1 MNYAFRI
8 TSSYVSLEKF
18 VKDVS
23 DVCQCL
29 AVYEHSEPDKRVHI
43 HGYVEGL
50 TVSTDTLKNW
60 VKKALNV
67 KIFPKSDWEFAEK
80 ISKGAKKGQPV
91 DRDSLIYFHKGKNPI
106 LYNKGF
112 DKSFVEEQHKKSY
125 IPVEYVGKSVKTQ
138 YKLVCENPTQ
148 KKHREN
154 DMVKMMIDKVK
165 PIQIKTDEN
174 VMIEIVNVINETQTV
189 CGDYKVVDYF
199 DTVMRRTLP
208 HTCVARCLGI
218 LEKRKLRL

>member
-8 TSSYVSLEKF
+8 TSSYESLSKF

-23 DVCQCL
+23 NVCERL
-29 AVYEHSEPDKRVHI
+29 AVYEHHEPDKRVHI

-60 VKKALNV
+60 VKTTLNV
-67 KIFPKSDWEFAEK
+67 KSFPKSDWEFAQK
-80 ISKGAKKGQPV
+80 ISKGEKKGQPV
-91 DRDSLIYFHKGKNPI
+91 DRESLMYFHKGKNPI

-112 DKSFVEEQHKKSY
+112 SPELVEEQHKKSY
-125 IPVEYVGKSVKTQ
+125 IPKEYVGKSLKTQ

-154 DMVKMMIDKVK
+154 DLVKLMIDRVK
-165 PIQIKTDEN
+165 PLEIKSDEN
-174 VMIEIVNVINETQTV
+174 IMREVIAVLNETLTV
-189 CGDYKVVDYF
+189 CGDYKCVDYF
-199 DTVMRRTLP
+199 DTVIRRTMP
-208 HTCVARCLGI
+208 HISLERCLGI
-218 LEKRKLRL
+218 LAKRKPRD

>member
-1 MNYAFRI
+1 MNYAFRV
-8 TSSYVSLEKF
+8 TSTYESLSKF

-23 DVCQCL
+23 DVCEVL
-29 AVYEHSEPDKRVHI
+29 AVYEHNEPDKRPHI

-60 VKKALNV
+60 IKKALNV
-67 KIFPKSDWEFAEK
+67 KSFPKTDWEFAEK
-80 ISKGAKKGQPV
+80 ISKGDKKGKPV
-91 DRDSLIYFHKGKNPI
+91 DRDSLIYFHKGKYPI

-112 DKSFVEEQHKKSY
+112 SPEFIAEQHSKSY
-125 IPVEYVGKSVKTQ
+125 EFKEYVGKSIKTQ

-154 DMVKMMIDKVK
+154 DLIKMMMDKVRTLAVK
-165 PIQIKTDEN
+165 NDAN
-174 VMIEIVNVINETQTV
+174 VMAEIISVINDTQTV

-199 DTVMRRTLP
+199 DTVTRRLMP
-208 HTCVARCLGI
+208 HNAIERCLGI
-218 LEKRKLRL
+218 LQKRKPRE